1 MTIIHVQVHLNLFQ
15 KEIFM
20 DILYDQ
26 PTDPS
31 IEYFA

>member
-1 MTIIHVQVHLNLFQ
+1 MKIIHVQVYLNLFQ
-15 KEIFM
+15 KDIFM

-26 PTDPS
+26 PTDLS